1 MLNSYGADPA
11 LVGMSR
17 AAVKCTT
24 GALSMSALLLRP
36 MVTLASDG
44 DQANMGDATKRVL
57 ERLARTRTNAEF
69 LNNLTKDA

>member
-1 MLNSYGADPA
+1 
-11 LVGMSR
+11 
-17 AAVKCTT
+17 
-24 GALSMSALLLRP
+24 MSALLLRR

-69 LNNLTKDA
+69 LNNLTKET